1 MLLVSQRGGPFAG
14 GWLLPGGAVEHGERL
29 MDGAIREVR
38 EETGCELSDA
48 SLVALYEVRTT
59 DGFHGVVAMYRGALV
74 GEPRAEDG
82 SDVSWIDP
90 NAEGLHPALRRE
102 LADAG
107 LRGEDQEA
115 LSRALSASGIWME
128 RLA

>member
-1 MLLVSQRGGPFAG
+1 MLLVWQRGGPFAG
-14 GWLLPGGAVEHGERL
+14 DWLLPGGAVEHGERL

-38 EETGCELSDA
+38 EETGCELRDA
-48 SLVALYEVRTT
+48 SLVALYEVRTS
-59 DGFHGVVAMYRGALV
+59 DGFHGIVAMYTGRVV
-74 GEPRAEDG
+74 GEAQAEDG
-82 SDVSWIDP
+82 SDVRWTDP

-107 LRGEDQEA
+107 LRSEDQET
-115 LSRALSASGIWME
+115 LSRALSASAISLE